1 MATKEE
7 LQALA
12 DQEIEDAK
20 PLNKSVNGVVSEFTD
35 EDYAQAK
42 IDLGN
47 AKWDEQEYGYI
58 EKRKENY
65 LPIAEQL
72 DLQYW
77 DAVNGTTTWKD
88 HIAKVK
94 NDYPKPE

>member
-7 LQALA
+7 LQELA

-20 PLNKSVNGVVSEFTD
+20 PLYKVVNNVREELSD
-35 EDYAQAK
+35 DDYLQAK

-47 AKWDEQEYGYI
+47 VKWNNQEYGYI
-58 EKRKENY
+58 ENRKENY
-65 LPIAEQL
+65 LPISEQL
-72 DLQYW
+72 DLIYW
-77 DAVNGTTTWKD
+77 DNVNGTTKWKE

-94 NDYPKPE
+94 ADFPKPS